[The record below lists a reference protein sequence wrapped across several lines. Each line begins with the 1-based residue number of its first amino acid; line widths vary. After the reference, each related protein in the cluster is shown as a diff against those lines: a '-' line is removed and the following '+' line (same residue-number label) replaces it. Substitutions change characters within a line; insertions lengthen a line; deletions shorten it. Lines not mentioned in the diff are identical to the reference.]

1 MGTSGMTPDLGTSR
15 LRNTKMNRFGESN
28 SQVVVLNVD
37 EIRVVRRLEQ
47 SCGYLELGMAQQA
60 LDNLANV
67 PDAGAFEG
75 AVKYLRGHALRNLG
89 DHRAAIDVLHEA
101 AAKLPPP
108 AVSQAWY
115 LLSQCYRATGQH
127 GLAKSFMALARGSG
141 ENFSSDPSDEAQRAG
156 S

>member
-1 MGTSGMTPDLGTSR
+1 
-15 LRNTKMNRFGESN
+15 MNRFGEAN

-47 SCGYLELGMAQQA
+47 SCGYLELGMPQQA
-60 LDNLANV
+60 LDNLVNV
-67 PDAGAFEG
+67 PEAGAFDG

-89 DHRAAIDVLHEA
+89 QHRAAIDVLHEA

-115 LLSQCYRATGQH
+115 LLSQCYRATGQI
-127 GLAKSFMALARGSG
+127 GLAKSFMALARDGNANVA
-141 ENFSSDPSDEAQRAG
+141 EESDETQRAG

>member
-1 MGTSGMTPDLGTSR
+1 
-15 LRNTKMNRFGESN
+15 MNRLGESN
-28 SQVVVLNVD
+28 SQVVVLNMD

-60 LDNLANV
+60 LDNLAQM
-67 PDAGAFEG
+67 PDAGSFEG

-89 DHRAAIDVLHEA
+89 QHRAAIDVLHEA

-115 LLSQCYRATGQH
+115 LLSQCYRATGQL
-127 GLAKSFMALARGSG
+127 GLARSFMALARGG
-141 ENFSSDPSDEAQRAG
+141 DEGLTLDQSDEARRAG